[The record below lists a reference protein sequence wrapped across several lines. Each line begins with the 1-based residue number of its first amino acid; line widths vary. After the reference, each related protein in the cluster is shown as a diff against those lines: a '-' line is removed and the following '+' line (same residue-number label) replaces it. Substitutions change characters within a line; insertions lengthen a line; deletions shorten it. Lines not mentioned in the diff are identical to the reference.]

1 MKILDSW
8 ELWVIIYLISA
19 IIFSQSFR
27 ISKRQMKNVGRMTV
41 LLEICTAFFAI
52 FFLPLFRFTFP
63 QDLTIYGTLF
73 LVTII

>member
-41 LLEICTAFFAI
+41 LLEICTASFFH
-52 FFLPLFRFTFP
+52 FL
-63 QDLTIYGTLF
+63 DLHF
-73 LVTII
+73 LRI